1 MGEESPAAGGVMEEK
16 PLGMFR
22 GDDHYQ
28 TVHYNDVMIATKT
41 PRGWFILQGA
51 SPPKEAYRAIAN
63 AVWGTNNSA
72 SAGDLAE
79 RANAEIH
86 GKRDAQA

>member
-1 MGEESPAAGGVMEEK
+1 MEEK

-63 AVWGTNNSA
+63 AV
-72 SAGDLAE
+72 
-79 RANAEIH
+79 
-86 GKRDAQA
+86 